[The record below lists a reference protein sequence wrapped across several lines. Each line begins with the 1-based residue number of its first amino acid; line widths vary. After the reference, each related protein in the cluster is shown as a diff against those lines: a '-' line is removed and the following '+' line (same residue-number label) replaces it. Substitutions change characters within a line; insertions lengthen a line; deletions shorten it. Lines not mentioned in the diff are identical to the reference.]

1 MSLPDGPRRRTAYPR
16 GAAPTIRLGR
26 AGLLA
31 GLLALAAGRVPFG
44 AKEAWGALPPPAT
57 PAPASDPGSA
67 PPEAGAGAGVLPNQ
81 APNQEHNEDP
91 RLSTPEVDP
100 ASRMVPSLAHT
111 LQLGMAVLVGTG
123 YRGIFPYKED
133 IYCGSNPAGN
143 NQAAVCTGR
152 APTFIDLEPS
162 LGLSPGWDILLT
174 VRFGIERDFNT
185 RHQVLLMPGFRYWLD
200 PERRVKFFTTLQLAY
215 DRSAQNSTQVGDEDL
230 GVRNSNGL
238 MVEIMRNL
246 GAYVQFGETVGF
258 SRWLSFTVDV
268 GAGAQAR
275 FP

>member
-1 MSLPDGPRRRTAYPR
+1 
-16 GAAPTIRLGR
+16 
-26 AGLLA
+26 
-31 GLLALAAGRVPFG
+31 
-44 AKEAWGALPPPAT
+44 
-57 PAPASDPGSA
+57 
-67 PPEAGAGAGVLPNQ
+67 
-81 APNQEHNEDP
+81 
-91 RLSTPEVDP
+91 
-100 ASRMVPSLAHT
+100 MVPSLAHT
-111 LQLGMAVLVGTG
+111 LQLGMAVLIGTG

-133 IYCGSNPAGN
+133 IYCGSSPGGN

-152 APTFIDLEPS
+152 APTFIDIEPS

-174 VRFGIERDFNT
+174 VRYGVERDFNT

-200 PERRVKFFTTLQLAY
+200 PERRVKFYTTLQLAY
-215 DRSAQNSTQVGDEDL
+215 DRSGQNSTQVGDEDL

-258 SRWLSFTVDV
+258 SRWLSFTVDA